1 MGERTDINTY
11 LKLTFTNTQKN
22 IYIYGHAQER
32 SIGTYTPPTK
42 THTLTHRQLC
52 TYRWKLL
59 EWNKFSCLIP
69 TKSLFP
75 SPDQRL

>member
-32 SIGTYTPPTK
+32 SIGTYTPPHK
-42 THTLTHRQLC
+42 NTHTNTQAIV
-52 TYRWKLL
+52 Y
-59 EWNKFSCLIP
+59 I
-69 TKSLFP
+69 
-75 SPDQRL
+75 